1 MKRIAIFLL
10 IILSLFPLMAAKKT
24 LNYYS
29 VQNDNKVIP
38 INLNWTITKKKDSSI
53 GYESDL
59 AKALLVL
66 SRSIYVSEE
75 VFIENSKKLGFS
87 KIFYHDSKND
97 ISQPVVGFA
106 HQKHWGT
113 NYYLIVVR
121 GTSSFDDFLTDLK
134 SQIDYFE
141 EASSF
146 VHDEFILY
154 LNNNLKK
161 SEEKAKKEKNVFF
174 ITGHSLGGAVSNLLS
189 KSIEEFADRSKIFT
203 YTFESTSTG
212 ISEEERTSTNAI
224 NIINENDF
232 IPTIPHPEGRY
243 GKDISFYP
251 DMLDSLIYKEISG
264 KERDELNDFSLS
276 DKWSNHLLDC
286 TLSYVLSRELR
297 EERVKKE

>member
-1 MKRIAIFLL
+1 MKRIAVFLL
-10 IILSLFPLMAAKKT
+10 IILSLFSLMATKKT
-24 LNYYS
+24 LSYYS
-29 VQNDNKVIP
+29 VQNDNKVVP
-38 INLNWTITKKKDSSI
+38 IDLNWSITKEKDSSK
-53 GYESDL
+53 GYESNL

-87 KIFYHDSKND
+87 KIFYHTSKND

-121 GTSSFDDFLTDLK
+121 GTSSFDDFITDLK

-141 EASSF
+141 EARDF
-146 VHDEFILY
+146 VHDEFVLY
-154 LNNNLKK
+154 LNSYLKK
-161 SEEKAKKEKNVFF
+161 SEEEVKKEKNVFF

-189 KSIEEFADRSKIFT
+189 KTIEEFADRNKIFT
-203 YTFESTSTG
+203 YTFESPSTG
-212 ISEEERTSTNAI
+212 INEKERDSTNAI

-232 IPTIPHPEGRY
+232 VPTIPRPEGRY
-243 GKDISFYP
+243 GQDISFYP

-264 KERDELNDFSLS
+264 KDRDELNDFSLS

-286 TLSYVLSRELR
+286 ALSYVISRELR
-297 EERVKKE
+297 EERIKKE

>member
-1 MKRIAIFLL
+1 MKRIAVFLL
-10 IILSLFPLMAAKKT
+10 IILSLFSLMATKKT
-24 LNYYS
+24 LSYYS
-29 VQNDNKVIP
+29 VQNDNKVVP
-38 INLNWTITKKKDSSI
+38 IDLNWSITKEKDSSK
-53 GYESDL
+53 GYESNL

-66 SRSIYVSEE
+66 SRSIYVSEK

-87 KIFYHDSKND
+87 KIFYHTSKND

-121 GTSSFDDFLTDLK
+121 GTSSFDDFITDLK

-141 EASSF
+141 EARDF
-146 VHDEFILY
+146 VHDEFVLY
-154 LNNNLKK
+154 LNSYLKK
-161 SEEKAKKEKNVFF
+161 SEEEVKKEKNVFF

-189 KSIEEFADRSKIFT
+189 KTIEEFADRNKIFT
-203 YTFESTSTG
+203 YTFESPSTG
-212 ISEEERTSTNAI
+212 INEKERDSTNAI

-232 IPTIPHPEGRY
+232 VPTIPRPEGRY
-243 GKDISFYP
+243 GQDISFYP

-264 KERDELNDFSLS
+264 KDRDELNDFSLS

-286 TLSYVLSRELR
+286 ALSYVISRELR
-297 EERVKKE
+297 EERIKKE

>member
-1 MKRIAIFLL
+1 MKKIAVFLL
-10 IILSLFPLMAAKKT
+10 IILSLFPLMATKKT
-24 LNYYS
+24 LSYYS
-29 VQNDNKVIP
+29 VQNDNKVVP
-38 INLNWTITKKKDSSI
+38 IDLNWSITKEKDSSK
-53 GYESDL
+53 GYESNL

-66 SRSIYVSEE
+66 SRSIYVSEK

-87 KIFYHDSKND
+87 KIFYHTSKND

-121 GTSSFDDFLTDLK
+121 GTSSFDDFITDLK

-141 EASSF
+141 EARDF
-146 VHDEFILY
+146 VHDEFVLY
-154 LNNNLKK
+154 LNSYLKK
-161 SEEKAKKEKNVFF
+161 SEEEVKKEKNVFF

-189 KSIEEFADRSKIFT
+189 KTIEEFADRNKIFT
-203 YTFESTSTG
+203 YTFESPSTG
-212 ISEEERTSTNAI
+212 INEKERDSTNAI

-232 IPTIPHPEGRY
+232 VPTIPRPEGRY
-243 GKDISFYP
+243 GQDISFYP

-264 KERDELNDFSLS
+264 KDRDELNDFSLS

-286 TLSYVLSRELR
+286 ALSYVISRELR
-297 EERVKKE
+297 EERIKKE